1 MEKKNKKK
9 ETAIVMAPQR
19 EMTPQTLISQAIT
32 QGVNV
37 ETMEKLMNLQDRWE
51 SKQAKKAFD
60 EAMAKFQSLCPTIK
74 KDKAVNNKPEKGGGV
89 RYKFAPL
96 DSIVSQVKRI
106 LQECGF
112 SYTIQAEMN
121 GNLVTAICKVT
132 HSMGHSQE
140 SSFQVPT
147 DPEAYMNAQQKFGA
161 ALTFAKRYA
170 FCNAFGI
177 MTGDEDVDANAVT
190 SAGAVTSGKKGLAI
204 DQRRVDYIAKLAGKK
219 DVKGLAELRQQIGEN
234 PEFTNQDKM
243 YYMGLIND
251 HLKALEK

>member
-1 MEKKNKKK
+1 MEKKSKEKK
-9 ETAIVMAPQR
+9 TAIVVAPQR

-74 KDKAVNNKPEKGGGV
+74 KDRAVNNSAAKGGGL

-147 DPEAYMNAQQKFGA
+147 DAEAFMNAQQKFGA

-177 MTGDEDVDANAVT
+177 MTGDEDVDANAAT
-190 SAGAVTSGKKGLAI
+190 STKSAELTNTEDVKRMK
-204 DQRRVDYIAKLAGKK
+204 YIGNLVAKK
-219 DVKGLAELRQQIGEN
+219 DIAGLDEARQQISESDKL
-234 PEFTNQDKM
+234 TNQEKM
-243 YYMGLIND
+243 KWMGLIND
-251 HLKALEK
+251 HLKAIKK